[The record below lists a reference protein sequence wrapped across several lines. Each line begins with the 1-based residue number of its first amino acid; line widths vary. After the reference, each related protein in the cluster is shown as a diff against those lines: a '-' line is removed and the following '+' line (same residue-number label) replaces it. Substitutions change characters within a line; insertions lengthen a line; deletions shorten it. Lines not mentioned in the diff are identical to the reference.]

1 MPKNSDQ
8 FSMQDAKRLAN
19 SEAGQQLLALLKS
32 QNSQQMQQAMEQA
45 AAGDYAQVKQTLS
58 TLLESEQ
65 VRELLKRLGG

>member
-65 VRELLKRLGG
+65 VRELLRRLGG

>member
-32 QNSQQMQQAMEQA
+32 QNSGQLQQAMEQA

-65 VRELLKRLGG
+65 VRELLRRLGG

>member
-32 QNSQQMQQAMEQA
+32 QNSGQLQQAMEQA
-45 AAGDYAQVKQTLS
+45 AAGNYAQVKQTLS

-65 VRELLKRLGG
+65 VRELLRRLGG